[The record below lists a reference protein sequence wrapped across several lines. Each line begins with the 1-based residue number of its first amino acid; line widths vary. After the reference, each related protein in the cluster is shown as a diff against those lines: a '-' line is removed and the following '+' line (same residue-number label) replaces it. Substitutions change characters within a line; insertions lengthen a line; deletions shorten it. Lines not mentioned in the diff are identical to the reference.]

1 MPILDDYLSAE
12 DCQFSLIRIGQGPK
26 NSEGD
31 FIDHIEFELNLAVLK
46 FPSFEKIAIH
56 GPSINFQIEDH
67 AWTIPVDDI
76 VKQIKSNI
84 NSNVLAGLYRSTFEK
99 NDAGLVIYDALN
111 ESYDNYFEATD
122 QDLVKQYGNSIF
134 GIGSITEDLTI
145 KLNKKTGEVLYNGVI
160 YKNISKLYGNFDEN
174 DWWVIG
180 LTL

>member
-1 MPILDDYLSAE
+1 MSILDDYLSAE
-12 DCQFSLIRIGQGPK
+12 DCQFSLIRIGQGSK
-26 NSEGD
+26 NSKGD
-31 FIDHIEFELNLAVLK
+31 FIDHIEFDLNLAVLK

-84 NSNVLAGLYRSTFEK
+84 NSNVLAGLYRSTFER

-145 KLNKKTGEVLYNGVI
+145 KLNKTTGEVLYNGVI
-160 YKNISKLYGNFDEN
+160 HKNISELYGNFDEN